1 MKNTI
6 VIILAIFSL
15 FFAGCVSGNF
25 IETTN
30 DDNQNSSDVND
41 EDIVNKDLSFSDRIT
56 AILGKEPDE
65 YNYVKQYNNWF
76 DMYCSMAFNNG
87 VYSDSVYYVAYIDN
101 DEIPEFITYKD
112 NYVIWT
118 WNGNEK
124 EQSIGV
130 KMAYSE
136 KSGKLL
142 SVEEKEDAMY
152 LIGYLYD
159 RGNLQQD
166 IIVKENSDGK
176 NNILGCK
183 FNQASYELINDFIN
197 LKDVVYLSYD
207 NCYSQ
212 EEIINILKTGH
223 NSSYSHRYEVV
234 YEDVS
239 WQEAQELCKKNGGY
253 LAVITSNE
261 EIQKIMEYIPNKD
274 DLSVLYIGCS
284 GSYREE
290 RWILKDDYTIEV
302 GGGKI
307 YVPEF
312 DNNSIFQNIG
322 IDYQREKMEYG
333 FLVYGVS
340 DINTD
345 GEKQAKMYLG
355 PNNMI
360 ENNKTLSGKIGYIC
374 EYDE

>member
-1 MKNTI
+1 M
-6 VIILAIFSL
+6 
-15 FFAGCVSGNF
+15 
-25 IETTN
+25 
-30 DDNQNSSDVND
+30 
-41 EDIVNKDLSFSDRIT
+41 
-56 AILGKEPDE
+56 
-65 YNYVKQYNNWF
+65 
-76 DMYCSMAFNNG
+76 
-87 VYSDSVYYVAYIDN
+87 
-101 DEIPEFITYKD
+101 
-112 NYVIWT
+112 
-118 WNGNEK
+118 
-124 EQSIGV
+124 
-130 KMAYSE
+130 
-136 KSGKLL
+136 
-142 SVEEKEDAMY
+142 
-152 LIGYLYD
+152 
-159 RGNLQQD
+159 
-166 IIVKENSDGK
+166 
-176 NNILGCK
+176 
-183 FNQASYELINDFIN
+183 
-197 LKDVVYLSYD
+197 
-207 NCYSQ
+207 
-212 EEIINILKTGH
+212 
-223 NSSYSHRYEVV
+223 SYSHRYEVV

-261 EIQKIMEYIPNKD
+261 EFQKIMEYIPNKD
-274 DLSVLYIGCS
+274 KLSVLYIGCS